1 MTSNESWPAVGIDIS
16 KCKFDAALL
25 RPEGKVRHRTLPNT
39 TKGAEQVCAWLAHY
53 QVHKARIVMEAT
65 GGYGDALLEHLCAE
79 GHHVS
84 KVNPSQVKHF
94 AAAQLCRNKNDRV
107 DARVIA
113 HYAEKMKPAQTF
125 PPSPVQKRLRQLQGD
140 RRLVVNCLRQVKNR
154 RHTQPDSESLA
165 RLQATH
171 KAEIKALEEAI
182 RSLVKETPELAEMVA
197 LITQIKGVA
206 EVTAITI
213 VTRIDFDRF
222 DNVKQ
227 FTAFLGLTP
236 RQRTSGSSIR
246 GCTRLSKAGDP
257 ELHSL
262 LYSVCT
268 ECPAFQSAC
277 SALLRTMG
285 EPGPDR

>member
-1 MTSNESWPAVGIDIS
+1 M
-16 KCKFDAALL
+16 
-25 RPEGKVRHRTLPNT
+25 
-39 TKGAEQVCAWLAHY
+39 
-53 QVHKARIVMEAT
+53 
-65 GGYGDALLEHLCAE
+65 
-79 GHHVS
+79 
-84 KVNPSQVKHF
+84 
-94 AAAQLCRNKNDRV
+94 
-107 DARVIA
+107 IA

-154 RHTQPDSESLA
+154 RQTQPDSESLA

-182 RSLVKETPELAEMVA
+182 RSLVKETPKLAELVA

-206 EVTAITI
+206 EVTAVAI

-236 RQRTSGSSIR
+236 RQHTSGSSVR

-257 ELHSL
+257 ELRSL
-262 LYSVCT
+262 LYLC
-268 ECPAFQSAC
+268 AQSARRFNPHVQPC
-277 SALLRTMG
+277 CARWESQGLTGKRLLCALAHKLARVIYG
-285 EPGPDR
+285 CVKSRQAPHFGALPEAG